1 MEASIIIKL
10 RELIRNWV
18 FWVIIITIAAIIIR
32 SLPAWT
38 NAAWGCDFGIYLGLT
53 KSFVES
59 GELYNQYYGWGNSY
73 QYFPVLYAITGF
85 AHWLTGIDI
94 LVLMSKIAPIFG
106 GLTILIFYFLV
117 YELIKDRKIAI
128 LSALFLAVL
137 PFHVYQLSHAAPL
150 TMGHFFMM
158 FSMYLFVKFRQNL
171 VYVIPLIIST
181 ILLIMSHHLTTY
193 FYIISLIFIVFFE
206 NASIEDP
213 SIKKWTLSIKKDVFY
228 IVLTSVLVFSYWAFI
243 ATTVYEDFMSSGF
256 SIASFKIESIYIIIL
271 FYILFFCSFG
281 IAILIRRFNIF
292 IKRAILTVKN
302 RVLKFFVLLS
312 LKLNPFIKKEEPTY
326 KSRVMIFLIIM
337 MIFLT
342 SMTIFLFKK
351 LPWTNFPFTLKSMIL
366 SIPLLVVFAFVAIGF
381 RFTAYIK
388 NGFFIRGWIIAIL
401 LSFLYGLITNSDVI
415 LPDRHFEYLMYP
427 VAIIAVYGIGAIFF
441 DQYHKALFSKLGDKK
456 DLFVKHNLRKIKISQ
471 KHRLIHFIVILVLV
485 VSLAGSV
492 YPSFKE
498 LKASEEGITNEDL
511 AVITW
516 ISENLDK
523 NTSLISSDH
532 RLARL
537 AESEGYNT
545 TKDET
550 IKLWSSENLTDYI
563 DELMG
568 IGKNHTKIT
577 HIIIDDIMK
586 NEVVHVGYGKIIYM
600 TNSTWTA
607 AYDKF
612 SQQPFE
618 LLYRNETIQKDPI
631 TEEPIHWAEIY
642 CVNWTYLESI
652 TYKKS

>member
-1 MEASIIIKL
+1 MKKMEACIINLRKLIK
-10 RELIRNWV
+10 NWF

-85 AHWLTGIDI
+85 AHWITGIDV

-128 LSALFLAVL
+128 LSTLFLAFL
-137 PFHVYQLSHAAPL
+137 PFHVYQLSHASPL

-158 FSMYLFVKFRQNL
+158 FSMYLFIKFRQKL
-171 VYVIPLIIST
+171 MYVIPLIIST

-193 FYIISLIFIVFFE
+193 FYIISLVFIIFFE
-206 NASIEDP
+206 NASIKDP
-213 SIKKWTLSIKKDVFY
+213 SIKKWSLSIKKDVFY
-228 IVLTSVLVFSYWAFI
+228 ILLTSILTFSYWAFI
-243 ATTVYEDFMSSGF
+243 ATPVYINFMSIRFFIGNF
-256 SIASFKIESIYIIIL
+256 RIESIYIIIL
-271 FYILFFCSFG
+271 FYFLFLCSFG

-292 IKRAILTVKN
+292 INISILTVKN
-302 RVLKFFVLLS
+302 LFLKFFVLLS
-312 LKLNPFIKKEEPTY
+312 LKLNPFIKKEEPSY
-326 KSRVMIFLIIM
+326 KSRVVIFSLII
-337 MIFLT
+337 IFFLT
-342 SMTIFLFKK
+342 TMTIFLFRK
-351 LPWTNFPFTLKSMIL
+351 LPWTNFPFTFNSMIL
-366 SIPLLVVFAFVAIGF
+366 SIPLLVVFAFVGVGF
-381 RFTAYIK
+381 RYTEYIK
-388 NGFFIRGWIIAIL
+388 NGFYIRGWFFAIFISL
-401 LSFLYGLITNSDVI
+401 LYGLITNSGTI
-415 LPDRHFEYLMYP
+415 LPDRHFEYIMYP

-441 DQYHKALFSKLGDKK
+441 DQYYKALLSKLINKK
-456 DLFVKHNLRKIKISQ
+456 NLFIDYHLRKIKI
-471 KHRLIHFIVILVLV
+471 KHKYRMIHFVVIIVLV
-485 VSLAGSV
+485 ASLAGSV

-498 LKASEEGITNEDL
+498 LKASDESITNEDV

-516 ISENLDK
+516 MTANLDK

-532 RLARL
+532 RLARI
-537 AESEGYNT
+537 AESEGFNS

-550 IKLWSSENLTDYI
+550 IKLWSAENLTDYI

-568 IGKNHTKIT
+568 IGKNHSKIT

-600 TNSTWTA
+600 TNSSWTA

-618 LLYRNETIQKDPI
+618 LLYRNETVQKNPV

-642 CVNWTYLESI
+642 YVNWTYLESI
-652 TYKKS
+652 IN